1 MSGNRRA
8 VALQGVGCGRRLL
21 AFQGLRGVDDTPPTQ
36 AGGGWLTRVPRKRA
50 KKRRL
55 DEELFLLLAQ

>member
-1 MSGNRRA
+1 MSIDRRA
-8 VALQGVGCGRRLL
+8 VALQGVGFGRRLL
-21 AFQGLRGVDDTPPTQ
+21 AFQGLRGVEVRPSDQ
-36 AGGGWLTRVPRKRA
+36 AGGSWMTRPARKRT